1 MTRAN
6 KIVLTGALSVL
17 ELPVGCKSSPP
28 PSSTVATEASPAVSQ
43 SPKVPVIYL
52 NQGWSQADRE
62 MYYWTS
68 QGSTGFSYDIY
79 LNMEVVATASC
90 GVNHAKVQASR
101 ASCRQTGGL
110 KSDMADD
117 PNQQLP
123 LDNTGG
129 PGAANVQ
136 PVNIE
141 EEMRRSYLDYSMSV
155 IIGRALP
162 DVRDG

>member
-17 ELPVGCKSSPP
+17 VLSVGCKSSPP
-28 PSSTVATEASPAVSQ
+28 PSSTVATEASPGVSQ

-79 LNMEVVATASC
+79 LNMEVAGSQELFRSDANSERYGLITASRES
-90 GVNHAKVQASR
+90 ADKSR
-101 ASCRQTGGL
+101 WLADRSDQDRDCRW
-110 KSDMADD
+110 
-117 PNQQLP
+117 P
-123 LDNTGG
+123 L
-129 PGAANVQ
+129 
-136 PVNIE
+136 E
-141 EEMRRSYLDYSMSV
+141 
-155 IIGRALP
+155 GRVHRHNLC
-162 DVRDG
+162 RLS